1 MKTKNGQKGITLVAL
16 VITIII
22 LLILA
27 GISIASLTQTG
38 LFRKAQ
44 DAKERT
50 IKAQLKEE
58 IEMAIQEI
66 QLEEIPKGKSVT
78 LESLAKGQLLAK
90 LTEITAELGTNEIT
104 GEYKDY
110 DYTIDSNFKIEIG
123 GKVSGIKPTGT
134 AEILTTGYIFEGAG
148 TVQIKITASI
158 TEGTITGIKAPSG
171 ATLTTDTS
179 TTEKI
184 YTVEK
189 NGTYVFGIVGDSGR
203 RTNVT
208 AQVEN
213 ILSVP
218 QIKVDEVTANGF
230 KISVE
235 NNYPDG
241 AITEYKYYVGDKIKK
256 QGTTDKS
263 CSVTDLSK
271 NTEYSN
277 IKVVAYINESTS
289 KESNVETVTTLGAWS
304 EEYKTTSDYTDAYG
318 NVAKIPEGFQVS
330 TKVGQTNIN
339 EGLVVRNATDKNEFV
354 WIPVGKIYTD
364 AARTEANAKTIE
376 LNRYEFDS
384 SGNPT
389 AKNDDV
395 IDSYYK
401 ELATSTRGNTTAKSI
416 TNFKNSVST
425 NKGFYIGRYEAR
437 KNSNRTITEVGT
449 DTVWD
454 SITQPNAATAARNM
468 YKDAKT
474 FTSDLMN
481 SYAWDTATLFLQ
493 TCGDNPTYS
502 RKKSVNT
509 SLATT
514 GTNDTT
520 KYTGKQDI
528 QCNIYDMA
536 SNVLEWTTETSS
548 NSSFPCV
555 GRGGDYYSS
564 SSYTSSRSSIS
575 TSGSND
581 SIGFRPLLY
590 LQV

>member
-1 MKTKNGQKGITLVAL
+1 MKSKNKNTQKGITLVAL
-16 VITIII
+16 IITIII

-27 GISIASLTQTG
+27 GISISALTGSG
-38 LFRKAQ
+38 LFGKAQ

-158 TEGTITGIKAPSG
+158 TEGTITGIEAPSG

-203 RTNVT
+203 KTNVT
-208 AQVEN
+208 VRVEN

-263 CSVTDLSK
+263 CSVTDLSEDTK
-271 NTEYSN
+271 YSN

-289 KESNVETVTTLGAWS
+289 KESNVETVTILGTWS

-364 AARTEANAKTIE
+364 TERTEANAKTIE
-376 LNRYEFDS
+376 LNRYTFDS

-389 AKNDDV
+389 PQNDDV
-395 IDSYYK
+395 IDSHFQ
-401 ELATSTRGNTTAKSI
+401 ELATST
-416 TNFKNSVST
+416 FKKSVST

-437 KNSNRTITEVGT
+437 RNRTITEVGT
-449 DTVWD
+449 DTVWND
-454 SITQPNAATAARNM
+454 IIQQDAATVARNM
-468 YKDAKT
+468 YKDATT

-502 RKKSVNT
+502 RKTSVN
-509 SLATT
+509 SKFATT

-520 KYTGKQDI
+520 KYTGTQDI

-536 SNVLEWTTETSS
+536 SNVLEWTTETYSPSS
-548 NSSFPCV
+548 RGSCV
-555 GRGGDYYSS
+555 NRGGYCDGSNI
-564 SSYTSSRSSIS
+564 YTSYRNNNSRSYS
-575 TSGSND
+575 D
-581 SIGFRPLLY
+581 VLIGFRPLLY

>member
-38 LFRKAQ
+38 LFGKAQ

-158 TEGTITGIKAPSG
+158 TEGTITGIEAPSG

-189 NGTYVFGIVGDSGR
+189 NGTYVFRIVGDSGR

-263 CSVTDLSK
+263 CSVTDLSED
-271 NTEYSN
+271 TEYSN
-277 IKVVAYINESTS
+277 IKVIAYINESTS
-289 KESNVETVTTLGAWS
+289 KESNVETVTTLGGLWENADTIS
-304 EEYKTTSDYTDAYG
+304 SANTDKVLSTTQNTFLKDIYG
-318 NVAKIPEGFQVS
+318 NKIVIPAGFKIKADD
-330 TKVGQTNIN
+330 TTN
-339 EGLVVRNATDKNEFV
+339 NATTVDEGIVIVDANGNEFV
-354 WIPVGKIYTD
+354 WIPAEKIYTD
-364 AARTEANAKTIE
+364 TERTEANAKTIK
-376 LNRYEFDS
+376 LNRYTFDS

-395 IDSYYK
+395 IDSYYQ
-401 ELATSTRGNTTAKSI
+401 ELATSTRENTTAKSI
-416 TNFKNSVST
+416 TNFKKSVST

-437 KNSNRTITEVGT
+437 RNRTITEVGT
-449 DTVWD
+449 DTVWNK
-454 SITQPNAATAARNM
+454 IEQPSAATAARNM
-468 YKDAKT
+468 YKDATT

-536 SNVLEWTTETSS
+536 SNVTEWTTETSS
-548 NSSFPCV
+548 FWQ
-555 GRGGDYYSS
+555 
-564 SSYTSSRSSIS
+564 RSLC
-575 TSGSND
+575 
-581 SIGFRPLLY
+581 R
-590 LQV
+590 

>member
-1 MKTKNGQKGITLVAL
+1 MIKVKNEKTIGQKGITLVAL
-16 VITIII
+16 IITIIL

-27 GISIASLTQTG
+27 GISISALTGSG
-38 LFRKAQ
+38 LFGKAQ

-203 RTNVT
+203 KTNVT
-208 AQVEN
+208 VRVEN

-218 QIKVDEVTANGF
+218 QIKVDEVTKNGF

-235 NNYPDG
+235 NNYPEG

-263 CSVTDLSK
+263 CSVTDLSED
-271 NTEYSN
+271 TEYSN
-277 IKVVAYINESTS
+277 IKVIAYINESTS
-289 KESNVETVTTLGAWS
+289 KESNVETVTTLGLWENADTIS
-304 EEYKTTSDYTDAYG
+304 SANTDKVLSTTQNTFLKDIYG
-318 NVAKIPEGFQVS
+318 NKIVIPAGFKIKADD
-330 TKVGQTNIN
+330 TTN
-339 EGLVVRNATDKNEFV
+339 NATTVDEGIVIVDANGNEFV
-354 WIPVGKIYTD
+354 WIP
-364 AARTEANAKTIE
+364 A
-376 LNRYEFDS
+376 EF
-384 SGNPT
+384 
-389 AKNDDV
+389 
-395 IDSYYK
+395 Y
-401 ELATSTRGNTTAKSI
+401 
-416 TNFKNSVST
+416 
-425 NKGFYIGRYEAR
+425 
-437 KNSNRTITEVGT
+437 
-449 DTVWD
+449 
-454 SITQPNAATAARNM
+454 
-468 YKDAKT
+468 
-474 FTSDLMN
+474 
-481 SYAWDTATLFLQ
+481 
-493 TCGDNPTYS
+493 
-502 RKKSVNT
+502 
-509 SLATT
+509 
-514 GTNDTT
+514 
-520 KYTGKQDI
+520 
-528 QCNIYDMA
+528 
-536 SNVLEWTTETSS
+536 
-548 NSSFPCV
+548 
-555 GRGGDYYSS
+555 
-564 SSYTSSRSSIS
+564 YTSRRFQNS
-575 TSGSND
+575 TSASGANY
-581 SIGFRPLLY
+581 GFRPLLY
-590 LQV
+590 LQTHYTKPSKGV